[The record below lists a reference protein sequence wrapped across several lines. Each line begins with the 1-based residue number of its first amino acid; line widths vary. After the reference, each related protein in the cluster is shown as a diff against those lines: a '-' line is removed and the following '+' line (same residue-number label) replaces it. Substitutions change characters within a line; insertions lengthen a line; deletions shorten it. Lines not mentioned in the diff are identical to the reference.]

1 MYLQHYIYLPIHCE
15 NVSRRRGVIYTYVN
29 TLLKTK
35 GYKGEY
41 VASTLGINR
50 HLIRHTL
57 GTNTY
62 IWWQYHKQTHG
73 LAMGMVSDDNR

>member
-1 MYLQHYIYLPIHCE
+1 M
-15 NVSRRRGVIYTYVN
+15 
-29 TLLKTK
+29 
-35 GYKGEY
+35 
-41 VASTLGINR
+41 ASTLGINR

-73 LAMGMVSDDNR
+73 IAMGMVSDDNR